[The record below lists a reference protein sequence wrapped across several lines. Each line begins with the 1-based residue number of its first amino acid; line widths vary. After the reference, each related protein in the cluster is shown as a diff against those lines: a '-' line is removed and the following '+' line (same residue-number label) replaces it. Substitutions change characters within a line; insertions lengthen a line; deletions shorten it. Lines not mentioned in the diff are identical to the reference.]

1 MRRGGEG
8 ERRTLREDAA
18 SSPQV
23 HPGAVTAQRT
33 GDERKSVRDLL
44 LLVDA
49 LAPGRERVRGGGRAK
64 KCAFFFAS
72 AVRGIQE
79 VRHEDNHTKHREGNR
94 MITLFAARKFTL
106 YPNVWL
112 EIL

>member
-1 MRRGGEG
+1 MGDDTAAMPLLDEALPGMHATGGEG

-49 LAPGRERVRGGGRAK
+49 LAPGRERARWGGGAK
-64 KCAFFFAS
+64 KCPFLFAS
-72 AVRGIQE
+72 AVRGLKNYS
-79 VRHEDNHTKHREGNR
+79 RSAPRRKPYSTHRE
-94 MITLFAARKFTL
+94 K
-106 YPNVWL
+106 
-112 EIL
+112 